1 MGGSQSAPT
10 RKISIPN
17 EESQFIKISE
27 SVAERLKK
35 CTEKSPEEMLKK
47 PKEECEPTE
56 MQTNV
61 RDKHLNPDCDA
72 LINYYYGP
80 SLTSIRILQE
90 KEKEL
95 KESEEYWNRRIRSM
109 ENHHAKLNQIMENE
123 YNKAVVEISCQTPR
137 PPPDSPFPCCDQK
150 NKLIQCYKKNPKEIL
165 LCAGEVTQFADCV
178 HAKRIN
184 ADKAKG
190 CET

>member
-61 RDKHLNPDCDA
+61 RDKHLNPDCKYNIEHDLA
-72 LINYYYGP
+72 KHCDDNTCHYL
-80 SLTSIRILQE
+80 LFLQFQVM
-90 KEKEL
+90 L
-95 KESEEYWNRRIRSM
+95 
-109 ENHHAKLNQIMENE
+109 
-123 YNKAVVEISCQTPR
+123 
-137 PPPDSPFPCCDQK
+137 
-150 NKLIQCYKKNPKEIL
+150 
-165 LCAGEVTQFADCV
+165 
-178 HAKRIN
+178 
-184 ADKAKG
+184 
-190 CET
+190 

>member
-1 MGGSQSAPT
+1 MSLFTVFTVSG
-10 RKISIPN
+10 
-17 EESQFIKISE
+17 
-27 SVAERLKK
+27 
-35 CTEKSPEEMLKK
+35 
-47 PKEECEPTE
+47 
-56 MQTNV
+56 
-61 RDKHLNPDCDA
+61 DA

-137 PPPDSPFPCCDQK
+137 VS
-150 NKLIQCYKKNPKEIL
+150 N
-165 LCAGEVTQFADCV
+165 
-178 HAKRIN
+178 
-184 ADKAKG
+184 
-190 CET
+190 